1 MHHEQVAKGVTV
13 MLHVEQKEPGQG
25 SDDGTTLRN
34 GPGSQDLPQFN

>member
-25 SDDGTTLRN
+25 SDGRECQVA
-34 GPGSQDLPQFN
+34 GK